1 MASGWQCRL
10 TVTGPRSQVRR
21 FRKSQWNRLLKARHG
36 DLLEALPGR
45 TTWQFDSV
53 APLPDRLR
61 QLSRRWPGL
70 VFLLDY
76 EAERQR
82 QKGLVKAQAGLMAV
96 FQIEY

>member
-1 MASGWQCRL
+1 M
-10 TVTGPRSQVRR
+10 
-21 FRKSQWNRLLKARHG
+21 
-36 DLLEALPGR
+36 
-45 TTWQFDSV
+45 TWQFDSA

-76 EAERQR
+76 EAERRR

-96 FQIEY
+96 LQIEY